1 MQGTE
6 AAVHAVGLAEI
17 AGGSR
22 RPWFFNSTAT
32 SIEVLASKP
41 LQWGQSLHWQNGGV
55 QVGGFLT
62 TFETNVPSLTFEFV
76 TVRAS
81 GHMVPQYAP
90 QRAFHVISKG
100 LLQNKVI
107 SPLLPAGW
115 DTTDDEG
122 WYGHKRTSGGTS
134 SAWVNEAM
142 SSTFAGAD
150 VPAMLNAQM
159 RTMV

>member
-1 MQGTE
+1 MPSNDLLTGASDQTYD
-6 AAVHAVGLAEI
+6 
-17 AGGSR
+17 
-22 RPWFFNSTAT
+22 AT

-62 TFETNVPSLTFEFV
+62 SFETHVPLLTFEFV

-90 QRAFHVISKG
+90 QRAFHVISRG

-107 SPLLPAGW
+107 SPLLPANW

-122 WYGHKRTSGGTS
+122 WYGYKRTTTGGTFS
-134 SAWVNEAM
+134 SWVNEAM
-142 SSTFAGAD
+142 SSAFVSAD
-150 VPAMLNAQM
+150 ALH
-159 RTMV
+159 MVSDQLQAIV